1 MKPFPRKKMQVWRTE
16 EEPDDAKVF
25 GSSRW
30 GPGLELDLGS
40 PPNGLIFF
48 LSSRLGKPGGE
59 G

>member
-1 MKPFPRKKMQVWRTE
+1 MQVWTTE
-16 EEPDDAKVF
+16 VEPHDAKAF

-40 PPNGLIFF
+40 PSNGLIFF
-48 LSSRLGKPGGE
+48 LSSWLGKLGGE